1 MKKQKLKRVYFD
13 GGALIGPIAGGAATV
28 LDGFEGA
35 RPKVGLSAAKGAMSG
50 ATAGA
55 SFGPWGALAGGVLG
69 GVSGVI
75 SGNQQQKAFDK
86 EEVLAARAEE
96 AMFMNN
102 SAATLRSDPSKAYGN
117 KISGYYALGGDLGK
131 NFMANTPVINGNL
144 KPLSSKHTEVQG
156 PGHEQG
162 GVDLPNYG
170 AEVEGQETTS
180 GPRVFS
186 HAMGFA
192 KLHKPI
198 ARAFGKIE
206 SKPATEERINAL
218 KRLQQREEDLYQL
231 QEQIKLHGYGQ

>member
-13 GGALIGPIAGGAATV
+13 GGALIGPIAGGATSI
-28 LDGFEGA
+28 LDGFEKA
-35 RPKVGLSAAKGAMSG
+35 KPKAGLSAAKGAMSG
-50 ATAGA
+50 AAAGA
-55 SFGPWGALAGGVLG
+55 AMGPWGALAGGVLG
-69 GVSGVI
+69 GVSGLI
-75 SGNQQQKAFDK
+75 SGKQQEKAYETD
-86 EEVLAARAEE
+86 EELAARAKNT
-96 AMFMNN
+96 MFMNN
-102 SAATLRSDPSKAYGN
+102 SAAVLRADPSKAYGN

-131 NFMANTPVINGNL
+131 NFLASTPVINGNL

-156 PGHEQG
+156 PAHEQG

-180 GPRVFS
+180 GPRIFS

-198 ARAFGKIE
+198 ARAVGKIE
-206 SKPATEERINAL
+206 AKPATEERINAL
-218 KRLQQREEDLYQL
+218 KRLQQREDDLYQL